1 MKKSIFCL
9 SIVSL
14 MGLNSYAMAADPVTP
29 VTVNGGVVHFTGS
42 VVDSPCVVDNDSNNA
57 TVNLGQVK
65 TSSLA
70 KTGNPLGAAKPFSIH
85 LSDCALTTYTNAAVT
100 FTGPTVSGKTD
111 QLAVNGGGAGSSTA
125 GGVAIQVLDN
135 SGKAV
140 SVDGSTASPAQKLAS
155 SDNYLQYS
163 AQYIATSDTIT
174 AGAANAD
181 ANFSI
186 TYN

>member
-1 MKKSIFCL
+1 MKKSIL
-9 SIVSL
+9 SLTLVSL
-14 MGLNSYAMAADPVTP
+14 MGVAGYACAADPVAP
-29 VTVNGGVVHFTGS
+29 VTVSGGVVHFTGS
-42 VVDSPCVVDNDSNNA
+42 VVDSPCVVDNDSTSA

-65 TSSLA
+65 TSTTA
-70 KTGNPLGAAKPFSIH
+70 KTGSVLGSAKPFSIH

-100 FTGPTVSGKTD
+100 FSGPTVSGKAD
-111 QLAVNGGGAGSSTA
+111 QLAVNGGGAGASTA

-135 SGKAV
+135 TGTAV
-140 SVDGSTASPAQKLAS
+140 TVDGSTATAAQKLTA

-163 AQYIATSDTIT
+163 AQYIATADTIT

-181 ANFSI
+181 ANFNI